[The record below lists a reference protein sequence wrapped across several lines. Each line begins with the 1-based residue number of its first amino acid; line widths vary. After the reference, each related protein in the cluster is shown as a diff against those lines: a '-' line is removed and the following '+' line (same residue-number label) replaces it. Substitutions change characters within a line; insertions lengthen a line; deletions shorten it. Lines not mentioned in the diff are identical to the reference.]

1 MRYIHT
7 ARDPSAHWT
16 LFVLRLPSEPS
27 RHRVAVWRELRRVGA
42 VQLGQGSW
50 ALPEAAVFA
59 DVVKRVIDLVTQ
71 NEGEVSAFRATAIDE
86 ATAARIRDLYD
97 EARLAE
103 WAEFESEC
111 GKCLAELAMEIANEK
126 FTLAELD
133 EEEQNV
139 DRIRRWQREL
149 RTRDVFESA
158 SPVHTQELVD
168 ACAAELDRF
177 TTLVYA
183 AVGLS

>member
-1 MRYIHT
+1 MCYVSPVGT
-7 ARDPSAHWT
+7 DTPGWV
-16 LFVLRLPSEPS
+16 VLIVRLPSEPS

-50 ALPEAAVFA
+50 ALPAVPA
-59 DVVKRVIDLVTQ
+59 YTDIVTNVVELVVRH
-71 NEGEVSAFRATAIDE
+71 EGEVLTLNAVAGDHVTAERIRSQYD
-86 ATAARIRDLYD
+86 AARR
-97 EARLAE
+97 AE

-111 GKCLAELAMEIANEK
+111 GKCLAELEREIVKEK

-139 DRIRRWQREL
+139 DRLRRWSREL
-149 RTRDVFESA
+149 RLRDVFDSV
-158 SPVHTQELVD
+158 PVEVTQAQLDE
-168 ACAAELDRF
+168 CAAELDKF
-177 TTLVYA
+177 TVLVYA